1 MVEITSR
8 LKSVTDRGRWAE
20 RGAAFVAKTKATKEI
35 WFPSEPVETGKR
47 AADTAKKATKKT
59 AGTAKKSTK
68 GAAKKSTGAAK
79 KSTGAAKRTADG
91 TKKATSS
98 ARAKK
103 S

>member
-79 KSTGAAKRTADG
+79 KTANG

-98 ARAKK
+98 IRGKK